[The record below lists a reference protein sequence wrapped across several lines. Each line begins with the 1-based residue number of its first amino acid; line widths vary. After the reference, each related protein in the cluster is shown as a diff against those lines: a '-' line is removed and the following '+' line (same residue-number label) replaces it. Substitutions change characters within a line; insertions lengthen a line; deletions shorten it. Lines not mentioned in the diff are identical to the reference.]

1 MSIDYMGMD
10 DAQAMEHI
18 QTMIEREPGEGR
30 DAFHVLYDIKVWL
43 AANNVKGTPLQRLQ
57 AAYRAI
63 IN

>member
-10 DAQAMEHI
+10 DARAVEHI

-43 AANNVKGTPLQRLQ
+43 AKHDVKGTPLQRLR

-63 IN
+63 TN